1 MPNIKSAKKRVELT
15 QDRAQKNNIL
25 KTTLKTALKKFDSSL
40 ESGNKEEINNAY
52 KAAVSTVDKV
62 ASKGVIKKFKTL
74 NNTYYGENLVN
85 DKNPK
90 ETQPMYYEDK
100 FKELLEF
107 VGVA

>member
-1 MPNIKSAKKRVELT
+1 LPNIKSAKKRVELT

-62 ASKGVIKKFKTL
+62 ASKGVIKKNAANNKKSALGKKL
-74 NNTYYGENLVN
+74 NSIE
-85 DKNPK
+85 K
-90 ETQPMYYEDK
+90 
-100 FKELLEF
+100 
-107 VGVA
+107 